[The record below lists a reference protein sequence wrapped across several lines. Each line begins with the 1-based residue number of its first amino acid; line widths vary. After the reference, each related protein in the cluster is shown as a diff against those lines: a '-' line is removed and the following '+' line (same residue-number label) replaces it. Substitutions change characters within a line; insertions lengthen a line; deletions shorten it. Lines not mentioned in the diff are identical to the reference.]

1 MLSEGALLSQLASTN
16 NNLSSIHLSEKID
29 MDNNEKGRRI
39 MNNIDYNINTIWTKY
54 GVDNNEGRTNTATA
68 EIYKQHL
75 VPAMFEPFARDLIQL
90 CDIRRSDRILDVA
103 CGTGIVSRLAIDY
116 VDVSVGKVVGVDIN
130 PIMLNIARHYSAGK
144 SIDWKEGSAMSLP
157 FLNES
162 FDLVICQ
169 QGLQFF
175 PDRLKALREMNR
187 VLVGAT
193 HDRGDK
199 DFGRLVLSVWTSIKD
214 SPGFHILERLLQETI
229 SHEAAT
235 IMRLPHSLSDS
246 TELISVV
253 KAAGFDKISS
263 EKVTKTIS
271 FPSVEE
277 FVVEYT
283 NGSMLA
289 TYFSD
294 KRKVDDISRNK
305 LLNGASSELS
315 QFVDERSGRLSFTL
329 STYLIFA
336 SKNS

>member
-1 MLSEGALLSQLASTN
+1 MPLAGLCFPYWHQQIIIYLVYN
-16 NNLSSIHLSEKID
+16 LSEKIG
-29 MDNNEKGRRI
+29 MNNNEKGRI
-39 MNNIDYNINTIWTKY
+39 MNNIDHKISTIWTKY
-54 GVDNNEGRTNTATA
+54 GVDDRERRTNTPA
-68 EIYKQHL
+68 EIYEQHL

-90 CDIRRSDRILDVA
+90 SDIRRSDRILDVA

-116 VDVSVGKVVGVDIN
+116 VDVSVGKVVGIDIN
-130 PIMLNIARHYSAGK
+130 PIMLNMARHCSVGK
-144 SIDWKEGSAMSLP
+144 DIEWKEGSALSMP
-157 FLNES
+157 FPNES

-175 PDRLKALREMNR
+175 PDRLKALTEMNR
-187 VLVGAT
+187 VLAGAT

-199 DFGRLVLSVWTSIKD
+199 YCGRLVLSVWTSIKD

-235 IMRLPHSLSDS
+235 IMQLPHSLSDS
-246 TELISVV
+246 AELISVV
-253 KAAGFDKISS
+253 KAAGFGKISS

-289 TYFSD
+289 SYFSD
-294 KRKVDDISRNK
+294 KRKVDDISWNK

-315 QFVDERSGRLSFTL
+315 QFVDERSRRLSFPL
-329 STYLIFA
+329 STCLIFA